1 MKMTIATL
9 PLLAIMGCRSDSD
22 IMQIDTGG
30 IGTDTASTTTE
41 DLSDWEGAVLEIL
54 SPTPNEFLALGED
67 SEFEFVM
74 WSAAGEPLDPSE
86 LDDVIWS
93 SSVDSTW
100 SGFSAEFDDDDLGVG
115 THTIKASA
123 TLPTGQNV
131 FDAVGGVLVQHE
143 DAGTY
148 AGLVTTS
155 TEADE
160 IQVSC
165 AGGSVMVVDAY
176 GEGGYGEATCYL
188 GFQGQE
194 IELIYEF
201 NLEFEGNDAAG
212 TVEVMIGSWGIPFDF
227 AGNVYDSSITGDWSG
242 SIAGFADI
250 AGSLELE
257 RISRDTSWGQ

>member
-1 MKMTIATL
+1 MKLLITLL
-9 PLLAIMGCRSDSD
+9 PLVMTSGCRSDSE
-22 IMQIDTGG
+22 ILEIDTGG
-30 IGTDTASTTTE
+30 LTDTASTTTE
-41 DLSDWEGAVLEIL
+41 DFSDWEGAVLEII
-54 SPTPNEFLALGED
+54 SPTANEFLALGED
-67 SEFEFVM
+67 AEFEFVM
-74 WSAAGEPLDPSE
+74 WSADGDPLDPAE
-86 LDDVIWS
+86 LDNVIWS
-93 SSVDSTW
+93 SSVDAAW
-100 SGFSAEFDDDDLGVG
+100 SGFSSEFDDDDLGVG

-123 TLPTGQNV
+123 TLPTEQNV

-155 TEADE
+155 TEAEE

-165 AGGSVMVVDAY
+165 AGGAVMVVDAY

-201 NLEFEGNDAAG
+201 NLAFEDNDAVG
-212 TVEVMIGSWGIPFDF
+212 TVEVLLGSFGIPFDYT
-227 AGNVYDSSITGDWSG
+227 GNIYSGDITGEWEG

-250 AGSLELE
+250 AGSLDVE
-257 RISRDTSWGQ
+257 RISRDTSWSQ